1 MVVIEAVVGLMSDEQ
16 GHRSFGHVA
25 VIGDVDKDLVGS
37 GRDPAIEYPE
47 SLLGREGLGVFEVH
61 FDIDAL

>member
-1 MVVIEAVVGLMSDEQ
+1 
-16 GHRSFGHVA
+16 VA
-25 VIGDVDKDLVGS
+25 IIGDVDKNLVGS

-47 SLLGREGLGVFEVH
+47 SLLGRKGLGVFEVH